1 MLYECVLSIRQE
13 YFENINFQRDLN
25 SLSYAAKCR
34 LFLRDRI
41 SNSNNIP
48 AIYKCSYSIRL
59 VCPDYWPVVPIHQ
72 IKSKEIGRL
81 LKVSGV
87 VLQVTNVR
95 PRMTVAAYYCES
107 CNERIFV
114 PIDFNVFC
122 PLTTCTSTT
131 CVTSGKKGTL
141 ILSYRESKLV
151 MQQMI
156 VIQELPQNI
165 PSGSLPK
172 SLKLVLKNDFVHAIK
187 PGMTI
192 TVSGIYT
199 PDSKARGVVKKL
211 FNTIEAV
218 VNVTHVEFP
227 FDDFPN
233 NEDFE
238 KQDFI
243 KEIQRKYPGRML
255 YEMLAAS
262 LAPSIYGH
270 EEIKKTLLLQ
280 LVGGTNVNTGDSL
293 KIRGDI
299 HVLLIGDPGIAK
311 SQLLKRINNLY
322 SRSNYT
328 CGKGTSSVG
337 LTASIVRD
345 PLTSE
350 LMLEGGAVV
359 LTDKGICC
367 IDEFDKMDEKDRT
380 AIHEVMEQ
388 QTVSVSKAGLIATL
402 NARTRILAAAN
413 PINSRYNVNRTAVQN
428 IGLPAALLTRFDVV
442 FLVLDTFGDK
452 TADLAMAKHILNLH
466 KGETFSHVGINDIN
480 YPIFSTN
487 DFRKII
493 RATSSVKAYLSPEV
507 VEQIINYYVES
518 RIEEYK
524 RGLDLEELT
533 YITPRTL
540 LSIIRLSQ
548 GLAKLRFSSIVETDD
563 VNEAI
568 KLVVA
573 SKESVSKRRK
583 ATAKTENNKNLRYYQ
598 MLKDYSKNLCNEQ
611 GWILFDDMLNATQ
624 DVINEDIELLIDAL
638 VASGEAMWD
647 SIERNKFRFI

>member
-1 MLYECVLSIRQE
+1 
-13 YFENINFQRDLN
+13 
-25 SLSYAAKCR
+25 
-34 LFLRDRI
+34 
-41 SNSNNIP
+41 
-48 AIYKCSYSIRL
+48 
-59 VCPDYWPVVPIHQ
+59 
-72 IKSKEIGRL
+72 
-81 LKVSGV
+81 
-87 VLQVTNVR
+87 
-95 PRMTVAAYYCES
+95 
-107 CNERIFV
+107 
-114 PIDFNVFC
+114 
-122 PLTTCTSTT
+122 
-131 CVTSGKKGTL
+131 
-141 ILSYRESKLV
+141 
-151 MQQMI
+151 
-156 VIQELPQNI
+156 
-165 PSGSLPK
+165 
-172 SLKLVLKNDFVHAIK
+172 
-187 PGMTI
+187 
-192 TVSGIYT
+192 
-199 PDSKARGVVKKL
+199 
-211 FNTIEAV
+211 
-218 VNVTHVEFP
+218 
-227 FDDFPN
+227 
-233 NEDFE
+233 
-238 KQDFI
+238 
-243 KEIQRKYPGRML
+243 
-255 YEMLAAS
+255 
-262 LAPSIYGH
+262 
-270 EEIKKTLLLQ
+270 
-280 LVGGTNVNTGDSL
+280 
-293 KIRGDI
+293 
-299 HVLLIGDPGIAK
+299 
-311 SQLLKRINNLY
+311 
-322 SRSNYT
+322 
-328 CGKGTSSVG
+328 
-337 LTASIVRD
+337 
-345 PLTSE
+345 
-350 LMLEGGAVV
+350 
-359 LTDKGICC
+359 
-367 IDEFDKMDEKDRT
+367 MDEKDRT

-638 VASGEAMWD
+638 VASSEAMWD